1 MGNNEKEQI
10 SKRDLREFS
19 GNSSILKLT
28 ELKKAETLHL
38 IDIGDLI
45 FARSS

>member
-1 MGNNEKEQI
+1 MKKNKFQNAY
-10 SKRDLREFS
+10 LREFS

-28 ELKKAETLHL
+28 ELEKAETLHL